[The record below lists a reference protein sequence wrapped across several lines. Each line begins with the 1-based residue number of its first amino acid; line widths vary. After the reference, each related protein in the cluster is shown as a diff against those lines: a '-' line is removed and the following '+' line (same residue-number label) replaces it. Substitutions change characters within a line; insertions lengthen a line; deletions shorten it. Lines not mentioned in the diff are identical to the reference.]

1 MINELIDEIE
11 GYKDEIKNLINLLEL
26 HKTIDHSVFYD
37 EIELLRDGL
46 NNNDID
52 DNVIKG
58 QDKIINSLRKAYY
71 TCDRLL
77 DDDVTSLKRQLYVS
91 CGIFLESVVDKFL
104 SVILNYYVT
113 APPGVRN
120 RLEEAYQKD
129 VTGSAKIDN
138 FKKFYQVIIDCLGEP
153 VFSKAEKDYL
163 KNGKINKSATKIHYI
178 VCYRLELSGYK
189 FSQNILDFCSSKR
202 NGSNTS
208 KGTLSFYEC
217 YSTFWGHIIGMRDD
231 ISHGNS
237 HNLAMH
243 GGYMCI
249 DAGIFVMKLS
259 DEIISILDL
268 FPKENFKS

>member
-1 MINELIDEIE
+1 MINELRDEIE

-104 SVILNYYVT
+104 SVILN
-113 APPGVRN
+113 
-120 RLEEAYQKD
+120 
-129 VTGSAKIDN
+129 

-153 VFSKAEKDYL
+153 VFSKAEEDYL

-217 YSTFWGHIIGMRDD
+217 YSAFWGHIIGMRND

>member
-46 NNNDID
+46 SNNDID

-129 VTGSAKIDN
+129 VTEVQKLIILRN
-138 FKKFYQVIIDCLGEP
+138 F
-153 VFSKAEKDYL
+153 
-163 KNGKINKSATKIHYI
+163 TKLLLI
-178 VCYRLELSGYK
+178 V
-189 FSQNILDFCSSKR
+189 
-202 NGSNTS
+202 
-208 KGTLSFYEC
+208 
-217 YSTFWGHIIGMRDD
+217 
-231 ISHGNS
+231 
-237 HNLAMH
+237 
-243 GGYMCI
+243 
-249 DAGIFVMKLS
+249 
-259 DEIISILDL
+259 
-268 FPKENFKS
+268 